1 VGFISQVGE
10 PNIMPRITE
19 DLVLGA
25 KYSYGAAGGMLL
37 RIFDVSGLVPGVDT
51 LAQAAGATDSSS
63 GRTMPRYGDPHPAVP
78 GLYVCLIEAEPIE
91 QSRGAARVQ
100 VKYGS
105 PELAGSSNAVQI
117 AIRGSNGTKILSLL
131 PDGTPMIVKYTDPS
145 GNALQDRLQLS
156 VLSPN
161 TLLEFT
167 RQESASPLSRS
178 LSFRR
183 TVNSTTWQGGAAN
196 TWLCR
201 DVDAMSLAALS
212 RYEVKYVFEYDPDGW
227 ARMEYYV
234 DRYTG
239 KIPDDVQMSSNN
251 DKGIAKLLPYAA
263 KDFSQLG
270 LPNAG

>member
-1 VGFISQVGE
+1 
-10 PNIMPRITE
+10 MPRITE

-25 KYSYGAAGGMLL
+25 KYQYGAAGGMLL

-51 LAQAAGATDSSS
+51 LAQAATATDSTT
-63 GRTMPRYGDPHPAVP
+63 GRGIPHYGDPHPAVP
-78 GLYVCLIEAEPIE
+78 GLYVSAIEADPIE
-91 QSRGAARVQ
+91 QSRSAARVQ

-105 PELAGSSNAVQI
+105 PELGSAPNAVKI
-117 AIRGSNGTKILSLL
+117 SIRGSNGTKIVSLL

-183 TVNSTTWQGGAAN
+183 TVNSSPWQGGAAN

-201 DVDAMSLAALS
+201 DVDAASLAGLA

-227 ARMEYYV
+227 ARTEYYV

-239 KIPDDVQMSSNN
+239 TIPDDAQPSSNN

>member
-1 VGFISQVGE
+1 
-10 PNIMPRITE
+10 MARITE

-25 KYSYGAAGGMLL
+25 KYQYGAAGGTLL

-51 LAQAAGATDSSS
+51 LAQAATATDSTT
-63 GRTMPRYGDPHPAVP
+63 GRGIPRYGDPHPAVP
-78 GLYVCLIEAEPIE
+78 GLYVSAIEAEPIE
-91 QSRGAARVQ
+91 QSRVAARVQ

-105 PELAGSSNAVQI
+105 PELGSAPNAVKI
-117 AIRGSNGTKILSLL
+117 AIRGSNGTKIVSVL
-131 PDGTPMIVKYTDPS
+131 PDGTPMIVKYTDPA
-145 GNALQDRLQLS
+145 GNVLQDRLQMS

-167 RQESASPLSRS
+167 RQESASPLARS

-183 TVNSTTWQGGAAN
+183 TVNSGQWQGGGAN

-201 DVDAMSLAALS
+201 DVDAVSLAGLA

-227 ARMEYYV
+227 ARTEYYV

-239 KIPDDVQMSSNN
+239 TIPDDVQASSNN

-270 LPNAG
+270 LPSAG